1 MFSFKFSYYGLACSI
16 LIFLLFL
23 IYCFVIRPIKFSRAK
38 SRISSATSSAI
49 YYAKAISEKNGK
61 KYFLRFINSYF
72 VPEFNNKKR
81 IIYLDKFEGKNSIY
95 FCCLCVFNSFLSKL
109 FSSKYVSYE
118 IIIRFVFFFLNINVI
133 WLLIMNMWIIALC
146 LIVLN
151 LLIVLIVSLVNKKK
165 LTKAIQATYEF
176 LKWEF
181 EDQSDFEL
189 VIKVLNQF
197 KFKYLDLFFC
207 SLTMPIVNLL
217 NWFKNWGKS
226 DE

>member
-1 MFSFKFSYYGLACSI
+1 
-16 LIFLLFL
+16 
-23 IYCFVIRPIKFSRAK
+23 
-38 SRISSATSSAI
+38 
-49 YYAKAISEKNGK
+49 
-61 KYFLRFINSYF
+61 
-72 VPEFNNKKR
+72 
-81 IIYLDKFEGKNSIY
+81 
-95 FCCLCVFNSFLSKL
+95 
-109 FSSKYVSYE
+109 
-118 IIIRFVFFFLNINVI
+118 
-133 WLLIMNMWIIALC
+133 MNMWIIALC